1 MIPNKFLNCGVEV
14 GVFYQGKKALSSRLL
29 QGFEIL
35 GHDVV
40 RQKKNYLKL
49 QYSSF
54 KATCA

>member
-40 RQKKNYLKL
+40 RQKKKL
-49 QYSSF
+49 S
-54 KATCA
+54 